1 MGVKMNCNTP
11 PLHCS
16 PELTTKSPPTKEGDS
31 FIKGFFACKSMNFFL
46 RVLTRFDDI
55 LAKGEAAVLIGLVVV
70 MTVVVFLQV
79 VYRYVLTQPLHW
91 SEELA
96 RYLFVWL
103 SVLGAALGVQKQG
116 HFGLDVFF
124 RMLPKQ
130 GQWLMRLLIHLLIG
144 SVVAVLII
152 YGIILVQKTAL
163 QESPAMGIPMSWAYA
178 CLPVGAALMAIH
190 LFIIFLKDWKNG
202 KSNTGMME

>member
-1 MGVKMNCNTP
+1 MDTFRRT
-11 PLHCS
+11 L
-16 PELTTKSPPTKEGDS
+16 
-31 FIKGFFACKSMNFFL
+31 A
-46 RVLTRFDDI
+46 RFDNI
-55 LAKGEAAVLIGLVVV
+55 LAKAEAAVLIALLVV

-103 SVLGAALGVQKQG
+103 SILGATLGLQKQG
-116 HFGLDVFF
+116 HFGLDIIF

-130 GQWLMRLLIHLLIG
+130 AKRCMGFLIHLLMG
-144 SVVAVLII
+144 TVVLVILVQ
-152 YGIILVQKTAL
+152 GITLVQKTVH
-163 QESPAMGIPMSWAYA
+163 QESPAMGISMGWAYA

-190 LFIIFLKDWKNG
+190 LFVIFFKDITKR
-202 KSNTGMME
+202 